1 MLYFEVTC
9 QGQAAVIACENAKP
23 ALVKAKALEEIR
35 GYIGETLDA
44 GTVRIAPAKGMS
56 AGELGERWF
65 GYLEHFE
72 SWAKSLVEE
81 AHFDFEVDDPSLSR
95 ISPPR
100 FRHSLG
106 QEPEYRFKEPFGY
119 IYKGVLNLLDWVPED
134 RLAFNRAFDKLTAP
148 ALNKH
153 AIDCA
158 FSRARKLLEAGNSRD
173 DVEGFLVDGY
183 YVSKSQAG
191 QIVEHVLNPPP
202 EPEPVPTPAPPPPPE
217 QADLF
222 A

>member
-9 QGQAAVIACENAKP
+9 QGQAAVIACESAKP
-23 ALVKAKALEEIR
+23 ATVKAKALEEIR
-35 GYIGETLDA
+35 GYIGETPEP
-44 GTVRIAPAKGMS
+44 GSVRISKGMS
-56 AGELGERWF
+56 AGELGARWF

-72 SWAKSLVEE
+72 SWAKTVTQE

-100 FRHSLG
+100 FRHQIG
-106 QEPEYRFKEPFGY
+106 QEPEYRFKEPFGP

-134 RLAFNRAFDKLTAP
+134 RLAFNRAFDRLTAP

-191 QIVEHVLNPPP
+191 QIVEYVLNPPP
-202 EPEPVPTPAPPPPPE
+202 EPEPVPTPAPE